1 MKKLI
6 ISVLVLFAG
15 SLIALSSCSSSSKI
29 GGNVEG
35 DSVRTEGWIDD
46 NTFRIAASCQS
57 KEDVTNVVTRKNYA
71 TRCATI
77 YAKYMIVEK
86 FIGSKISGAAGM
98 KNFELT
104 GIAASEELEAVIKG
118 GSVYKTTCDDEQN
131 CEVIYEVKSKGLKN
145 KVLSGGFKAK

>member
-1 MKKLI
+1 MKKLVI
-6 ISVLVLFAG
+6 CVLVLFAG

-46 NTFRIAASCQS
+46 DTFRIAASCQS

-77 YAKYMIVEK
+77 YAKYMIRLIS
-86 FIGSKISGAAGM
+86 FILLLFPYFRHVPSPLFLCFVHILVPFYIPRCPHIPKPHR
-98 KNFELT
+98 
-104 GIAASEELEAVIKG
+104 
-118 GSVYKTTCDDEQN
+118 
-131 CEVIYEVKSKGLKN
+131 IYQ
-145 KVLSGGFKAK
+145 